1 MAVSRPMVGVALAIV
16 LGLSLTACGDGSRA
30 SNNARAPAAA
40 GLERVPAFGHLFV
53 IVGENT
59 SASEVTAARMPYIS
73 SAIRPRA
80 AWLTNYF
87 ALTDGS
93 LGNYA
98 AMVSGQFVRCE
109 ANNDFS
115 FANGDIP
122 SQHACH
128 QNVPT
133 LFRQLDQAGISW
145 QEWNESAANP
155 CDIFDHGGTWARNS
169 YAAHHNPALYF
180 DDVQKHHS
188 SEDLTPS
195 PECIAKDLP
204 MGTTAAND
212 TSAWDR
218 ALAAGNVARF
228 NLIIPNNCESGHDPC
243 GGRPPRQFDDFLR
256 REIPKIEASPAFG
269 ADGTIVI
276 TWDEGDDAPFSP
288 RHLVLAAIGP
298 RVKPGTYGAHFT
310 HYSLLR
316 TIEDG
321 FGLRRHL
328 AHAARAKAFSQI
340 WK

>member
-1 MAVSRPMVGVALAIV
+1 MGVALAIV
-16 LGLSLTACGDGSRA
+16 VGLSATGCGRGSHE
-30 SNNARAPAAA
+30 SHDAAA
-40 GLERVPAFGHLFV
+40 GLEGVPQFGHVFLV
-53 IVGENT
+53 VGENT
-59 SASEVTAARMPYIS
+59 SASEVTPARMPYVT
-73 SAIRPRA
+73 ATLRPRA
-80 AWLTNYF
+80 AWLTRYF

-128 QNVPT
+128 QHVSN
-133 LFRQLDQAGISW
+133 LFHQLDLAGISW

-155 CDIFDHGGTWARNS
+155 CDIFDHGGTWAHNS

-180 DDVQKHHS
+180 DDIQAHHA

-204 MGTTAAND
+204 MGTTAADD
-212 TSAWDR
+212 TSAWDQ
-218 ALAAGNVARF
+218 ALAAGRVARF
-228 NLIIPNNCESGHDPC
+228 NLVIPNNCESGHDPC
-243 GGRPPRQFDDFLR
+243 GGSPQRQFDDFLR

-269 ADGTIVI
+269 SDGTIMI
-276 TWDEGDDAPFSP
+276 TWDEGDDPPYSP
-288 RHLVLAAIGP
+288 RHVVLAVLGP
-298 RVKPGTYGAHFT
+298 LVKPGAYGGARLT

-321 FGLRRHL
+321 FGLRHHL
-328 AHAARAKAFSQI
+328 AHAARAKAIRQI